1 MELSVVIPTL
11 NEESNI
17 GACVGAFAPFV
28 RTGRVEVIVVDNHS
42 TDRTRDLATAAGARV
57 LVEGPERCR
66 QRNCGWQASV
76 APYVMFV
83 DADMIVP
90 PETTDEILSLLSPTR
105 PDHPD
110 ALYVREVRTGRGLR
124 LAARNFE
131 RSFYDGTCIDAFRVV
146 ARRLLEATGGYDE
159 NLVACEDW
167 DLDRRLLAAGAT
179 PAITSG
185 HLVHNEIRQDLRRF
199 LSKKAYYS
207 KSIGR
212 YRAKWGEDALM
223 RRQFGLAFRYFGV
236 FVRAG
241 GWRKLLRHPILAAVM
256 MAERLA
262 VGFIYLV
269 HRGRQ
274 TEGLVTPIGEQGPRG
289 QSPETSSSERGE
301 A

>member
-167 DLDRRLLAAGAT
+167 DMDRRLLTAGAT
-179 PAITSG
+179 TAITKG
-185 HLVHNEIRQDLRRF
+185 HLVHNEAKQDLGKF
-199 LSKKAYYS
+199 LKKKAYYS
-207 KSIGR
+207 TSVAA
-212 YRAKWGEDALM
+212 YRAKWQEDGVV
-223 RRQFGLAFRYFGV
+223 RKQFGLGYRFLGV
-236 FVRAG
+236 FVEHG
-241 GWRKLLRHPILAAVM
+241 KWRRLLRHPVLAAVM
-256 MAERLA
+256 YAERVL
-262 VGFIYLV
+262 VGFTYLLN
-269 HRGRQ
+269 R
-274 TEGLVTPIGEQGPRG
+274 
-289 QSPETSSSERGE
+289 
-301 A
+301 